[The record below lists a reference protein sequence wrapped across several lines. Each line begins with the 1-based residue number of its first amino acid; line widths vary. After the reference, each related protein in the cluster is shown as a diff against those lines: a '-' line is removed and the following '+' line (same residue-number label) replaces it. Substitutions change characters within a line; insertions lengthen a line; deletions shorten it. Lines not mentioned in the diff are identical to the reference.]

1 MWNTLPNLTGSC
13 AHGAKPIGGFGQVTP
28 AITITYQSADLGRNL
43 GQNTITNDYHRTG
56 GRDIIDCYNGLGTVI
71 DCG

>member
-1 MWNTLPNLTGSC
+1 MRRRLPIVTGIL
-13 AHGAKPIGGFGQVTP
+13 ARGAKPIGGFGLVRP

-43 GQNTITNDYHRTG
+43 GQNTITNNYHRTG
-56 GRDIIDCYNGLGTVI
+56 GLDIIDCYNGLGTVI